1 MDAGRFVGIG
11 ASLSSISM
19 IRSTGS
25 MSVHIILGVTN
36 DSGIRVITI
45 LADLQLVFQAL
56 LGCDCWLLPLCL
68 FLCVVHS

>member
-1 MDAGRFVGIG
+1 
-11 ASLSSISM
+11 
-19 IRSTGS
+19 

-56 LGCDCWLLPLCL
+56 LGCDCGLLPLCL